1 MAGCCEHDESCWRF
15 WSEKCQKSADEI
27 TLLRE
32 FARVLIDDDYL
43 RAAAMV
49 AKHPTLA
56 DLGPASVLDKG

>member
-1 MAGCCEHDESCWRF
+1 MQTPLESANIHCAFLAQTCDELT
-15 WSEKCQKSADEI
+15 AEI

-32 FARVLIDDDYL
+32 FARVLLDDDYL
-43 RAAAMV
+43 RASAMV